1 MFILM
6 NFINFFCF
14 IHEIKIYLEEVELG
28 ECITY

>member
-14 IHEIKIYLEEVELG
+14 IHAIKIYLEEGVG
-28 ECITY
+28 GGMT